1 MSDSDDSVETAT
13 SDKQEALPCSAGK
26 RKGRVSTKPFE
37 LFKVGIRVPPFWPEE
52 PELWFSQIEGQ
63 FLISN
68 ITADTTKFY
77 YVTSHLEPQYS
88 KEVKDIITSPPAT
101 NKYDKLKE
109 ELIKRLSASR
119 ERKIQQL
126 LMHEELGNR
135 KPSQFLRH
143 LQSLAGTTVP
153 DDFIRSIWCSRLP
166 ANLQTLIA
174 SQPTSTLEAT
184 ADLADRVHDI
194 VAPSLQVASTSS
206 AYAVPGSMQ
215 SMANEI
221 AELKA
226 AVKNLTMQLNNGQNR
241 SRDQRRPNRPN
252 DRNRKRSRSRSQSN
266 YQKFPNCWY
275 HNRHGANATQCI
287 KPCDYG
293 KSGNAQGGR

>member
-1 MSDSDDSVETAT
+1 MSDSDDSIQTAT
-13 SDKQEALPCSAGK
+13 SGKAEALPCPAK
-26 RKGRVSTKPFE
+26 KKKERVSTKPFE
-37 LFKVGIRVPPFWPEE
+37 LYKVGIRVPPFWPEE

-63 FLISN
+63 FVISN

-77 YVTSHLEPQYS
+77 YVTSHLDPQYS
-88 KEVKDIITSPPAT
+88 KEVKDIITNPPAT

-166 ANLQTLIA
+166 GNLQTLIA
-174 SQPTSTLEAT
+174 SQPTSTLEAS

-194 VAPSLQVASTSS
+194 VAPSIHVAATSS
-206 AYAVPGSMQ
+206 TASVPGSMQ
-215 SMANEI
+215 SMALEI

-226 AVKNLTMQLNNGQNR
+226 AVKNLTMQLKNQPR
-241 SRDQRRPNRPN
+241 SRDRPNRSN
-252 DRNRKRSRSRSQSN
+252 DRQRKRSRSRSQSS
-266 YQKFPNCWY
+266 YRRFPNCWY
-275 HNRHGANATQCI
+275 HNRHGANATQCV
-287 KPCDYG
+287 KPCDFE